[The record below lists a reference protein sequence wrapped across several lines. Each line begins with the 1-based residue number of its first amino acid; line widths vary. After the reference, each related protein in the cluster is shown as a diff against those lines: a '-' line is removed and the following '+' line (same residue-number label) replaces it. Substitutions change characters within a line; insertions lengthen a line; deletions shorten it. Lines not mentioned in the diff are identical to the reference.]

1 MDKLLNHI
9 VETMGDIRVTV
20 DEGITVVTHTPKWGD
35 YDSRFIASY
44 THKNIVIRYFP
55 ILHSYLSVP
64 HHEIL
69 EAIHHQYKGETLVN

>member
-20 DEGITVVTHTPKWGD
+20 DEGITTITHTPKWVEVND
-35 YDSRFIASY
+35 RYIATY
-44 THKNIVIRYFP
+44 EYKDLVIRYFP

-69 EAIHHQYKGETLVN
+69 EAIYHQYKGGKHYV